1 MMCYNSVLIFKITDV
16 MKSLGIVLAAAGG
29 VIIGAAVGVLFAPDK
44 GCETRAK
51 IKEMLKKKGLCCCDK
66 EVDQLIVEVDK
77 E

>member
-1 MMCYNSVLIFKITDV
+1 

-66 EVDQLIVEVDK
+66 DVEKLVV
-77 E
+77 EMENE